1 MDTISNKPR
10 RATTQLR
17 SLKDISQAISS
28 RLAARRTISNEYVAP
43 TSDVEIRL
51 ARIVTE
57 LLRLDQVGIHDN
69 FFELGGHSLLATQ
82 VVSRVQKEFGIE
94 LGLSTFFDTPTVA
107 LLAHHMASSSVVVSS
122 PIMHADRQKH
132 LPLSF
137 AQQRLWFLDQFQPGS
152 AIYNVPTTVRLTGTL
167 VLEALERALNEV
179 VRRHDS
185 LRTTFGS
192 INGAPVQIIAP
203 ELSLTLHTTDFSH
216 LAPPERLTHAMQA
229 ASVEATGSFNLQT
242 GPLLRGRLFRL
253 TEEDHIFVLCMHH
266 IVSDGWSIGILV
278 KEIVFLYNTFLQGA
292 PSPLPPLPIQYVDFA
307 AWQRDWLNGE
317 ALKKQ
322 LDYWKRQLEGAPAIL
337 EIPTDRPRP
346 PVQSYR
352 GATFHF
358 SLQPGL
364 TQQLNVLGHE
374 HRATLFMVLSAAF
387 NVLLHRY
394 SGQEDICVGTSI
406 AGRNRTEVEDLI
418 GFFIKTLVLRTT
430 VKADSSFP
438 AVLASVRDRALE
450 AYTHQ
455 DIPFE
460 QLIGELTVERD
471 LSHSP
476 IFQTMFILQNAPHE
490 KLESPGLT
498 FNVLKN
504 ESKTAKYDLTC
515 SMWEDNGQL
524 FGSLE
529 YSTDLFEETTI
540 ARLAG
545 HYTVLL
551 ESICANPQERV
562 GRLPMLTSQ
571 EHQQLIDW
579 NATQATY
586 PRDRLV
592 HELFEDQVDRNPNA
606 VAVLFENLSLTY
618 DELNIKANR
627 LAHHFRTLDV
637 GPDVLV
643 GICVDR
649 SLDMVVAILAILK
662 VGGAYLPLD
671 PSYPQ
676 ERLTYMLEDAN
687 PKLLVTQ
694 KNYKTMLAM
703 HRGAIFCLDEDLEHI
718 KQEPKTNPVTR
729 SRLDNIAYVIYT
741 SGSTGKPKGVQV
753 PILQLINRFT
763 WFWQKFPFA
772 PGTVGC
778 QKTSIN
784 FVDSLWEIFGY
795 LLQGYP
801 TVLISPSGLNDH
813 TRLCE
818 TLADKKVTHFWLVP
832 SLLRSI
838 LEGVPDFQK
847 RVPSL
852 KFWSP
857 GGEPLTRDLVE
868 LFQATLPEAAL
879 VNLYGLSEA
888 WDAVYSI
895 YDAHSRT
902 DEIGIGRPLSNVQ
915 TYILDSNLNPVPI
928 GVPGE
933 LYIGGDGLARGY
945 INRPGLTA
953 EKFIANPFSTTAG
966 ARMYKTGDLAR
977 YRTNGDIEYLRR
989 IDYQVKVR
997 GFRIELGE
1005 IETVLSQY
1013 AAISDCVVAAREY
1026 GPGDIRLVA
1035 YVVPHNNEAF
1045 DVADIR
1051 RTLQKSLPDYMMPSH
1066 YMRLEKLPLTPNGK
1080 IDRRAL
1086 PALEIN
1092 RTEKDYEAP
1101 RTPTEHFLALVWAD
1115 MLKLDRVDIRENF
1128 FDLGGHSLIATQLLS
1143 RIHQEYDVQ
1152 VPLADL
1158 FADPT
1163 VAGLAA
1169 LIEQSQAA
1177 PYAEIPLLPDAADYA
1192 VSHAQA
1198 RLWMFQQLNP
1208 KSSAYHMPGRLE
1220 LPAEITPA
1228 ALKQALT
1235 VLVQRQSA
1243 LRTIFS
1249 YQGNRLTQAVQA
1261 QMAVDLPEFHV
1272 ESPEALAEVSY
1283 AHATAPFN
1291 LQEGPLFRAA
1301 IVFTWDGRKLL
1312 LWNIHHIISDAT
1324 SMSIMQSEVFAS
1336 IEAYREG
1343 KASPLPPLPIRYVD
1357 FAGWQNEFLNFP
1369 IAQTSR
1375 TFWHEQLAGELPI
1388 LDLPYD
1394 YPVSSHMHAKG
1405 AAYRFSIPQSTLA
1418 GLARLAAQ
1426 HNATPFMVLMS
1437 AFLVLLN
1444 RLTGQRDLIVG
1455 TPVNGREHPDVQQLI
1470 GFFINTVMLR
1480 NSVEPHDSFS
1490 DLLKRVRHNTLQAI
1504 THQSYP
1510 FEQLLDELKIARV
1523 LNRFPVSPIFFNF
1536 LNFMAPGVATGEQID
1551 AHRLLHHEMKF
1562 DLDIYMQEASDGLRF
1577 DCHYRTALFK
1587 PATIEY
1593 LFRQYMR
1600 ILEQVAAPGELA
1612 IKDFNVF
1619 PLEFGPVPRHPAMLK
1634 QAFTTFEAAEIEQS
1648 ICDRFEKQV
1657 ERHAGKLAIVGTHH
1671 VLTYQELNQA
1681 ANGLAQ
1687 TIINRSSTR
1696 NESIALLFEHDAS
1709 AIIGMLGA
1717 LKAGKAYVPLDPD
1730 YPDVRLRHILDN
1742 SKAKMLVTNQ
1752 LNWALAQTLAGDALP
1767 IINIDEFAS
1776 PSSMNS
1782 LDSVA
1787 SPESNAYI
1795 LYTSGSTGQPKGIAQ
1810 KHRNVLH
1817 FIRRYTNHLHI
1828 GETDRIALFAS
1839 YSSEAGVKGIFASL
1853 LNGATLFP
1861 LNLRNPT
1868 HWEKLPAWLANH
1880 GITLWHS
1887 IPAVYRNFLKRIMP
1901 HHLLAQLR
1909 LVVLGGD
1916 ALLSS
1921 DIEVHQASPLAN
1933 ATLINL
1939 YGLTEA
1945 SLNLMW
1951 EIDPNNAAP
1960 LRLGYPFQPGE
1971 IEIHNSDG
1979 QPAQCYEA
1987 GEIVIQSPFIALGYW
2002 QDPARSEQVF
2012 TQLSDGRH
2020 LYRTG
2025 DLGRF
2030 LPDGAIQYLGRKDF
2044 QVKIRGFRVELN
2056 EIEHL
2061 LNLHP
2066 VIAKAAVMY
2075 LGQPNSDKRLSAYIE
2090 TNGPAPSPDDLRSYL
2105 AQHLPEY
2112 MVPADI
2118 ICLPTMPLTPTG
2130 KIDRNALSKLAPAA
2144 PTNHPVAVQTPTEI
2158 TLCAI
2163 CAELLNLETVGI
2175 HDNFFDA
2182 GGHSLLAMSLI
2193 SRVNQE
2199 FNVEI
2204 PIAELFQS
2212 PTLAQLASIVDTQV
2226 GLSKVFSQTNSS
2238 EQTETLEF

>member
-1 MDTISNKPR
+1 MPYSLNLKNIVDLVHLRAQQQPDVKAYTFLADGGNAEVDLSYSELHLRAIRIAGTLKSNGATPGT
-10 RATTQLR
+10 RALLLF
-17 SLKDISQAISS
+17 SPGLDYICAFFGCLFAGVVAIPAYLPSHS
-28 RLAARRTISNEYVAP
+28 RHINRLNLVVNDASAEFALT
-43 TSDVEIRL
+43 TSDVLYRIRSMKNASGPL
-51 ARIVTE
+51 FQLNWIP
-57 LLRLDQVGIHDN
+57 IDN
-69 FFELGGHSLLATQ
+69 IDLE
-82 VVSRVQKEFGIE
+82 
-94 LGLSTFFDTPTVA
+94 
-107 LLAHHMASSSVVVSS
+107 
-122 PIMHADRQKH
+122 
-132 LPLSF
+132 SF
-137 AQQRLWFLDQFQPGS
+137 AWTQPS
-152 AIYNVPTTVRLTGTL
+152 A
-167 VLEALERALNEV
+167 
-179 VRRHDS
+179 
-185 LRTTFGS
+185 
-192 INGAPVQIIAP
+192 
-203 ELSLTLHTTDFSH
+203 
-216 LAPPERLTHAMQA
+216 
-229 ASVEATGSFNLQT
+229 
-242 GPLLRGRLFRL
+242 
-253 TEEDHIFVLCMHH
+253 C
-266 IVSDGWSIGILV
+266 
-278 KEIVFLYNTFLQGA
+278 
-292 PSPLPPLPIQYVDFA
+292 
-307 AWQRDWLNGE
+307 
-317 ALKKQ
+317 
-322 LDYWKRQLEGAPAIL
+322 
-337 EIPTDRPRP
+337 
-346 PVQSYR
+346 
-352 GATFHF
+352 
-358 SLQPGL
+358 
-364 TQQLNVLGHE
+364 
-374 HRATLFMVLSAAF
+374 
-387 NVLLHRY
+387 
-394 SGQEDICVGTSI
+394 QEDI
-406 AGRNRTEVEDLI
+406 A
-418 GFFIKTLVLRTT
+418 F
-430 VKADSSFP
+430 
-438 AVLASVRDRALE
+438 
-450 AYTHQ
+450 
-455 DIPFE
+455 
-460 QLIGELTVERD
+460 
-471 LSHSP
+471 
-476 IFQTMFILQNAPHE
+476 LQ
-490 KLESPGLT
+490 
-498 FNVLKN
+498 
-504 ESKTAKYDLTC
+504 
-515 SMWEDNGQL
+515 
-524 FGSLE
+524 
-529 YSTDLFEETTI
+529 
-540 ARLAG
+540 
-545 HYTVLL
+545 
-551 ESICANPQERV
+551 
-562 GRLPMLTSQ
+562 
-571 EHQQLIDW
+571 
-579 NATQATY
+579 
-586 PRDRLV
+586 
-592 HELFEDQVDRNPNA
+592 
-606 VAVLFENLSLTY
+606 
-618 DELNIKANR
+618 
-627 LAHHFRTLDV
+627 
-637 GPDVLV
+637 
-643 GICVDR
+643 
-649 SLDMVVAILAILK
+649 
-662 VGGAYLPLD
+662 
-671 PSYPQ
+671 
-676 ERLTYMLEDAN
+676 
-687 PKLLVTQ
+687 
-694 KNYKTMLAM
+694 
-703 HRGAIFCLDEDLEHI
+703 
-718 KQEPKTNPVTR
+718 
-729 SRLDNIAYVIYT
+729 YT
-741 SGSTGKPKGVQV
+741 SGSTNTPKGVM
-753 PILQLINRFT
+753 
-763 WFWQKFPFA
+763 
-772 PGTVGC
+772 
-778 QKTSIN
+778 
-784 FVDSLWEIFGY
+784 
-795 LLQGYP
+795 
-801 TVLISPSGLNDH
+801 
-813 TRLCE
+813 
-818 TLADKKVTHFWLVP
+818 VTHGNLLSNLRICNEVIRSSPTDIAVSWLP
-832 SLLRSI
+832 PYHDFGLIGGI
-838 LEGVPDFQK
+838 LC
-847 RVPSL
+847 
-852 KFWSP
+852 
-857 GGEPLTRDLVE
+857 PLFVGYRCIFMAPIAFLAHPFRWLQAVSKY
-868 LFQATLPEAAL
+868 QATLTGAPNFAFALCVERISAEQRKLLDISKLRAVFNGAEPIRHSVLTAFSETFAECGFKPEAFLPA
-879 VNLYGLSEA
+879 YGLAEA
-888 WDAVYSI
+888 TLMVSGRLPSSRGEAL
-895 YDAHSRT
+895 AHIRVSRT
-902 DEIGIGRPLSNVQ
+902 SLEQKIVMR
-915 TYILDSNLNPVPI
+915 
-928 GVPGE
+928 
-933 LYIGGDGLARGY
+933 
-945 INRPGLTA
+945 
-953 EKFIANPFSTTAG
+953 STTDTDQVLSVSVGPTVKDHEILIVDPQTRTKCAPDIVG
-966 ARMYKTGDLAR
+966 EIWVRGPCVAKGYWGRSDETTDAFNAFIHGHDDGPYLRTGDL
-977 YRTNGDIEYLRR
+977 GFI
-989 IDYQVKVR
+989 VR
-997 GFRIELGE
+997 GDLHIAGRLKDLVILRGRNFYPQDLEYTVENSHPDLRAGGGAAFSVEVGDEEKLVIVSELEFRAEPDINDIANSILTAIADEYQILDVVSIVLIKTATIPKTSSGKIQRNECRRQYLSSSLTVIAQWQKELHQSGRLAEAKVTRSDGTPEPRNRIETRIADFVREILLLDKVGVHDNFIELG
-1005 IETVLSQY
+1005 VHS
-1013 AAISDCVVAAREY
+1013 V
-1026 GPGDIRLVA
+1026 
-1035 YVVPHNNEAF
+1035 
-1045 DVADIR
+1045 
-1051 RTLQKSLPDYMMPSH
+1051 
-1066 YMRLEKLPLTPNGK
+1066 
-1080 IDRRAL
+1080 
-1086 PALEIN
+1086 
-1092 RTEKDYEAP
+1092 
-1101 RTPTEHFLALVWAD
+1101 LAL
-1115 MLKLDRVDIRENF
+1115 R
-1128 FDLGGHSLIATQLLS
+1128 LLS